1 MCMKLFPIW
10 RCLKHILYRA
20 LVTIL
25 AGTAESF
32 RHFFRSL
39 RIAAAELDLWVI
51 VGTPLLKFQ
60 HFSLISN
67 IFINIGDF
75 AIHIFLIMN
84 I

>member
-1 MCMKLFPIW
+1 M
-10 RCLKHILYRA
+10 
-20 LVTIL
+20 TIL
-25 AGTAESF
+25 AGTAESY

-39 RIAAAELDLWVI
+39 RITAAELDLWVI
-51 VGTPLLKFQ
+51 VGTTLLKFQ
-60 HFSLISN
+60 HCSLISN

>member
-1 MCMKLFPIW
+1 MKLFLIW
-10 RCLKHILYRA
+10 RCLKYFSSRA

-39 RIAAAELDLWVI
+39 RITAAELDLWVI
-51 VGTPLLKFQ
+51 VGTTLLKFQ

-67 IFINIGDF
+67 IFF
-75 AIHIFLIMN
+75 Y
-84 I
+84 

>member
-1 MCMKLFPIW
+1 MILFLIW
-10 RCLKHILYRA
+10 RCLKYSLSRA

-25 AGTAESF
+25 ARTAESF
-32 RHFFRSL
+32 RRFFRSL
-39 RIAAAELDLWVI
+39 RITAAELDLWVI
-51 VGTPLLKFQ
+51 VGTTLLKLQ